1 MSLSG
6 YTLDSYKQNGGVKL
20 ALLLPGLLFVFAAL
34 PLFSKAGPLQFL
46 SFIGVI
52 ICAIAW
58 KKWQPSTLIEE
69 DGSTTVTQLKETP
82 VEHFVAEE
90 VNDSHPTTPHEQEFM
105 HQAAAPR
112 SFDNEL
118 DNRSSFFKAVLP
130 IWQNH
135 VVSVKDKTE
144 TAVGQLIESF
154 SSLVNQFDAAGFSSQ
169 ANGDGSEQHQSTLHL
184 LDLCRNDLQPLIEQL
199 EKMLNTKSEM
209 LEAIGGL
216 AASTA
221 DLKDMAHSVGVIAA
235 QTNLLAINASI
246 EAARAGIHGRGF
258 AVVAG
263 EVRRLSLISAET
275 GSTIS
280 VRVNEISA
288 VVKETLRAAQKA
300 NANDRAVLLKS
311 GNVVK
316 DVLGHVQDLGAAAE
330 TMRQQGEV
338 IRNDVENLI
347 VTLQYQDR
355 VSQMLAVLDRD
366 IGKLITTYEENL
378 AFPDKDQWMKELET
392 YYTMDDQHFNHAQ
405 SRPPSKDD
413 GQAETEITFF

>member
-1 MSLSG
+1 MRLSRQTINSF
-6 YTLDSYKQNGGVKL
+6 YQKGGVRL
-20 ALLLPGLLFVFAAL
+20 GALLPTLLILFAAL

-52 ICAIAW
+52 SVALVW
-58 KKWQPSTLIEE
+58 KKWEPAAPPEE
-69 DGSTTVTQLKETP
+69 DRQVVTDIKET
-82 VEHFVAEE
+82 EIQHIVAEPVDDDHIPSKDTYE
-90 VNDSHPTTPHEQEFM
+90 ADKSQ
-105 HQAAAPR
+105 R

-118 DNRSSFFKAVLP
+118 DNRSDFFKAVLP
-130 IWQNH
+130 VWQSH
-135 VVSVKDKTE
+135 IVSVKEKTE
-144 TAVGQLIESF
+144 TAVIQLIESF
-154 SSLVNQFDAAGFSSQ
+154 SSLVGQFDAAGFSSKI
-169 ANGDGSEQHQSTLHL
+169 GESSSEQHQSTMHL
-184 LDLCRNDLQPLIEQL
+184 LDLCRDDLQPLIEQL
-199 EKMLNTKSEM
+199 EKMLNNKSEM

-216 AASTA
+216 ATSTA

-246 EAARAGIHGRGF
+246 EAARAGVHGRGF

-263 EVRRLSLISAET
+263 EVRRLSQISAET
-275 GSTIS
+275 GNTIS

-288 VVKETLRAAQKA
+288 VVRETLRAAQKA
-300 NANDRAVLLKS
+300 NADDRAVLLKS

-316 DVLGHVQDLGAAAE
+316 DVLGHVQALGQAAE

-355 VSQMLAVLDRD
+355 VSQILAVLDRD

-392 YYTMDDQHFNHAQ
+392 YYTMNDQHFNHAQ
-405 SRPPSKDD
+405 TKPPSKNSGED
-413 GQAETEITFF
+413 ESEITFF

>member
-1 MSLSG
+1 MSLSRFTSKHC
-6 YTLDSYKQNGGVKL
+6 YQQGGVRL
-20 ALLLPGLLFVFAAL
+20 GLLLPILIFVFAAL

-46 SFIGVI
+46 SFLGVI
-52 ICAIAW
+52 IFTVAW

-69 DGSTTVTQLKETP
+69 DGAATVTKISETP
-82 VEHFVAEE
+82 AEHIVAEE
-90 VNDSHPTTPHEQEFM
+90 IESGANTHETEQS
-105 HQAAAPR
+105 PR
-112 SFDNEL
+112 TFDNEL
-118 DNRSSFFKAVLP
+118 DNRTGFFKAVLP
-130 IWQNH
+130 IWQSH
-135 VVSVKDKTE
+135 VLSVKEKTE
-144 TAVGQLIESF
+144 TAVAQLIESF

-169 ANGDGSEQHQSTLHL
+169 TNGSSSDQHQSTMHL

-199 EKMLNTKSEM
+199 DKMLNNKSE
-209 LEAIGGL
+209 LLDAIGGL
-216 AASTA
+216 AESTA

-263 EVRRLSLISAET
+263 EVRRLSQISAET
-275 GSTIS
+275 GQTIS

-300 NANDRAVLLKS
+300 NANDRAILLKS

-316 DVLGHVQDLGAAAE
+316 DVLGHVQDLGEAAE

-405 SRPPSKDD
+405 TRPPSKDS

>member
-1 MSLSG
+1 MSLSRK
-6 YTLDSYKQNGGVKL
+6 TLDGFYQKGGVRL
-20 ALLLPGLLFVFAAL
+20 ALMLPVLLVFFAAL

-46 SFIGVI
+46 SFICVVVVAVI
-52 ICAIAW
+52 W
-58 KKWQPSTLIEE
+58 KKWEPLTTVEE
-69 DGSTTVTQLKETP
+69 DPRTVTEIKESDIQHIIAEP
-82 VEHFVAEE
+82 VDDDDIEDAESYST
-90 VNDSHPTTPHEQEFM
+90 DKAQ
-105 HQAAAPR
+105 R
-112 SFDNEL
+112 SFDSEL
-118 DNRSSFFKAVLP
+118 DNRTEFFKTVLP
-130 IWQNH
+130 VWQNH
-135 VVSVKDKTE
+135 VVSVKEKTE
-144 TAVGQLIESF
+144 TAVIQLIESF
-154 SSLVNQFDAAGFSSQ
+154 SSLVGQFDAAGFSSKI
-169 ANGDGSEQHQSTLHL
+169 GESSSEQHQSTMHL
-184 LDLCRNDLQPLIEQL
+184 LDLCRDDLQPLIEQL
-199 EKMLNTKSEM
+199 EKMLNNKSEM

-263 EVRRLSLISAET
+263 EVRRLSQISAET
-275 GSTIS
+275 GNTIS

-300 NANDRAVLLKS
+300 NADDRAVLLKS
-311 GNVVK
+311 GTVVK
-316 DVLGHVQDLGAAAE
+316 DVLGHVQDLGQAAE

-405 SRPPSKDD
+405 TRPPSKDS
-413 GQAETEITFF
+413 GQGESEITFF

>member
-1 MSLSG
+1 MRLSRQ
-6 YTLDSYKQNGGVKL
+6 TFDSFYQKGGVRL
-20 ALLLPGLLFVFAAL
+20 AVLLPMLLILFAAL

-52 ICAIAW
+52 SVALVW
-58 KKWQPSTLIEE
+58 KKWEPAAPSQDDRQVITDI
-69 DGSTTVTQLKETP
+69 KET
-82 VEHFVAEE
+82 EIQHIVAEPVDDNPVSDDNIYKE
-90 VNDSHPTTPHEQEFM
+90 DKT
-105 HQAAAPR
+105 PR

-118 DNRSSFFKAVLP
+118 DNRSDFFKAVLP
-130 IWQNH
+130 VWQSH
-135 VVSVKDKTE
+135 VVSVKEKTE
-144 TAVGQLIESF
+144 TAVIQLIESF
-154 SSLVNQFDAAGFSSQ
+154 SSLVGQFDAAGFSSKI
-169 ANGDGSEQHQSTLHL
+169 GESSSEQHQSTMHL
-184 LDLCRNDLQPLIEQL
+184 LDLCRDDLQPLIEQL
-199 EKMLNTKSEM
+199 EKMLNNKSEM

-246 EAARAGIHGRGF
+246 EAARAGVHGRGF

-263 EVRRLSLISAET
+263 EVRRLSQISAET
-275 GSTIS
+275 GNTIS
-280 VRVNEISA
+280 VRVNEITA

-300 NANDRAVLLKS
+300 NADDRAVLLKS

-316 DVLGHVQDLGAAAE
+316 DVLGHVQDLGQAAE
-330 TMRQQGEV
+330 NMRQQGEV

-392 YYTMDDQHFNHAQ
+392 YYTMNDQHFNHAQ
-405 SRPPSKDD
+405 TKPPSKSS
-413 GQAETEITFF
+413 GQDESEITFF

>member
-1 MSLSG
+1 MSLSRK
-6 YTLDSYKQNGGVKL
+6 TLDGFYQKGGVRL
-20 ALLLPGLLFVFAAL
+20 ALMLPVLLVFFAAL

-46 SFIGVI
+46 SFICVVVVAVI
-52 ICAIAW
+52 W
-58 KKWQPSTLIEE
+58 KKWEPLTTVEE
-69 DGSTTVTQLKETP
+69 DPRTVTEIKESDIQHIIAEP
-82 VEHFVAEE
+82 VDDDDIEDAESYST
-90 VNDSHPTTPHEQEFM
+90 DKAQ
-105 HQAAAPR
+105 R
-112 SFDNEL
+112 SFDSEL
-118 DNRSSFFKAVLP
+118 DNRTEFFKTVLP
-130 IWQNH
+130 VWQNH
-135 VVSVKDKTE
+135 VVSVKEKTE
-144 TAVGQLIESF
+144 TAVIQLIESF
-154 SSLVNQFDAAGFSSQ
+154 SSLVGQFDAAGFSSKI
-169 ANGDGSEQHQSTLHL
+169 GESSSEQHQSTMHL
-184 LDLCRNDLQPLIEQL
+184 LDLCRDDLQPLIEQL
-199 EKMLNTKSEM
+199 EKMLNNKSEM

-263 EVRRLSLISAET
+263 EVRRLSQISAET
-275 GSTIS
+275 GNTIS

-300 NANDRAVLLKS
+300 NADDRAVLLKS
-311 GNVVK
+311 GTVVK
-316 DVLGHVQDLGAAAE
+316 DVLGHVQDLGQAAE

-366 IGKLITTYEENL
+366 IGKLITTYEDNL

-405 SRPPSKDD
+405 TRPPSKDS
-413 GQAETEITFF
+413 GQGESEITFF

>member
-1 MSLSG
+1 MSLSRK
-6 YTLDSYKQNGGVKL
+6 TLDGFYQKGGVRL
-20 ALLLPGLLFVFAAL
+20 ALMLPVLLVFFAAL

-46 SFIGVI
+46 SFICVVVVAVI
-52 ICAIAW
+52 W
-58 KKWQPSTLIEE
+58 KKWEPLKTVEE
-69 DGSTTVTQLKETP
+69 DPRTVTEIKESDIQHIIAEP
-82 VEHFVAEE
+82 VDDDDIEDAESYST
-90 VNDSHPTTPHEQEFM
+90 DKAQ
-105 HQAAAPR
+105 R
-112 SFDNEL
+112 SFDSEL
-118 DNRSSFFKAVLP
+118 DNRTEFFKTVLP
-130 IWQNH
+130 VWQNH
-135 VVSVKDKTE
+135 VVSVKEKTE
-144 TAVGQLIESF
+144 TAVIQLIESF
-154 SSLVNQFDAAGFSSQ
+154 SSLVGQFDAAGFSSKI
-169 ANGDGSEQHQSTLHL
+169 GESSSEQHQSTMHL
-184 LDLCRNDLQPLIEQL
+184 LDLCRDDLQPLIEQL
-199 EKMLNTKSEM
+199 EKMLNSKSEM

-263 EVRRLSLISAET
+263 EVRRLSQISAET
-275 GSTIS
+275 GNTIS
-280 VRVNEISA
+280 VRVNEISV

-300 NANDRAVLLKS
+300 NADDRAVLLKS

-316 DVLGHVQDLGAAAE
+316 DVLGHVQDLGQAAE

-366 IGKLITTYEENL
+366 IGKLITTYEDNL

-405 SRPPSKDD
+405 TRPPSKDS
-413 GQAETEITFF
+413 GQGESEITFF

>member
-1 MSLSG
+1 MRLSRQ
-6 YTLDSYKQNGGVKL
+6 TFDSFYQKGGVRL
-20 ALLLPGLLFVFAAL
+20 AVLLPMLLILFAAL

-52 ICAIAW
+52 SVALVW
-58 KKWQPSTLIEE
+58 KKWEPAVPSQDDRQVITDIKETEIQHIVAEPVDDNPVSDDNTYEE
-69 DGSTTVTQLKETP
+69 DKTT
-82 VEHFVAEE
+82 
-90 VNDSHPTTPHEQEFM
+90 
-105 HQAAAPR
+105 R

-118 DNRSSFFKAVLP
+118 DNRSDFFKAVLP
-130 IWQNH
+130 VWQSH
-135 VVSVKDKTE
+135 VVSVKEKTE
-144 TAVGQLIESF
+144 TAVIQLIESF
-154 SSLVNQFDAAGFSSQ
+154 SSLVGQFDAAGFSSKI
-169 ANGDGSEQHQSTLHL
+169 GESSSEQHQSTMHL
-184 LDLCRNDLQPLIEQL
+184 LDLCRDDLQPLIEQL
-199 EKMLNTKSEM
+199 EKMLNNKSEM

-246 EAARAGIHGRGF
+246 EAARAGVHGRGF

-263 EVRRLSLISAET
+263 EVRRLSQISAET
-275 GSTIS
+275 GNTIS

-300 NANDRAVLLKS
+300 NADDRAVLLKS

-316 DVLGHVQDLGAAAE
+316 DVLGHVQDLGQAAE

-366 IGKLITTYEENL
+366 IGKLIATYEENL

-392 YYTMDDQHFNHAQ
+392 YYTMNDQHFNHAQ
-405 SRPPSKDD
+405 TKPPSKSS
-413 GQAETEITFF
+413 GQDESEITFF

>member
-1 MSLSG
+1 MRLSRQ
-6 YTLDSYKQNGGVKL
+6 TFDSFYQKGGVRL
-20 ALLLPGLLFVFAAL
+20 AVLLPMLLILFAAL

-52 ICAIAW
+52 SVALIW
-58 KKWQPSTLIEE
+58 KKWEPAAPSQDDRQVITDIKETEIQHIVAEPVDDEPIPDTDLYEE
-69 DGSTTVTQLKETP
+69 DKT
-82 VEHFVAEE
+82 
-90 VNDSHPTTPHEQEFM
+90 
-105 HQAAAPR
+105 PR

-118 DNRSSFFKAVLP
+118 DNRSDFFKTVLP
-130 IWQNH
+130 VWQSH
-135 VVSVKDKTE
+135 VVSVKEKTE
-144 TAVGQLIESF
+144 TAVIQLIESF
-154 SSLVNQFDAAGFSSQ
+154 SSLVGQFDAAGFSSKI
-169 ANGDGSEQHQSTLHL
+169 GESSSEQHQSTMHL
-184 LDLCRNDLQPLIEQL
+184 LDLCRDDLQPLIEQL
-199 EKMLNTKSEM
+199 EKMLNNKSEM

-246 EAARAGIHGRGF
+246 EAARAGVHGRGF

-263 EVRRLSLISAET
+263 EVRRLSQISAET
-275 GSTIS
+275 GNTIS
-280 VRVNEISA
+280 VRVNEITA

-300 NANDRAVLLKS
+300 NADDRAVLLKS

-316 DVLGHVQDLGAAAE
+316 DVLGHVQDLGQAAE
-330 TMRQQGEV
+330 NMRQQGEV

-392 YYTMDDQHFNHAQ
+392 YYTMNDQHFNHAQ
-405 SRPPSKDD
+405 TKPPSKSS
-413 GQAETEITFF
+413 GQDESEITFF

>member
-1 MSLSG
+1 MRLSRQ
-6 YTLDSYKQNGGVKL
+6 TFDSFYQKGGVRL
-20 ALLLPGLLFVFAAL
+20 AVLLPMLLILFAAL

-52 ICAIAW
+52 SVALIW
-58 KKWQPSTLIEE
+58 KKWEPAAPSQDDRQVITDIKETEIQHIVAEPVDDEPIPDTDLYEE
-69 DGSTTVTQLKETP
+69 DKT
-82 VEHFVAEE
+82 
-90 VNDSHPTTPHEQEFM
+90 
-105 HQAAAPR
+105 PR

-118 DNRSSFFKAVLP
+118 DNRSDFFKTVLP
-130 IWQNH
+130 VWQSH
-135 VVSVKDKTE
+135 VVSVKEKTE
-144 TAVGQLIESF
+144 TAVIQLIESF
-154 SSLVNQFDAAGFSSQ
+154 SSLVGQFDAAGFSSKI
-169 ANGDGSEQHQSTLHL
+169 GESSSEQHQSTMHL
-184 LDLCRNDLQPLIEQL
+184 LDLCRDDLQPLIEQL
-199 EKMLNTKSEM
+199 EKMLNNKSEM

-246 EAARAGIHGRGF
+246 EAARAGVHGRGF

-263 EVRRLSLISAET
+263 EVRRLSQISAET
-275 GSTIS
+275 GNTIS
-280 VRVNEISA
+280 VRVNEITA

-300 NANDRAVLLKS
+300 NADDRAVLLKS

-316 DVLGHVQDLGAAAE
+316 DVLGHVQDLGQAAE
-330 TMRQQGEV
+330 NMRQQGEV

-347 VTLQYQDR
+347 ITLQYQDR

-392 YYTMDDQHFNHAQ
+392 YYTMNDQHFNHAQ
-405 SRPPSKDD
+405 TKPPSKSS
-413 GQAETEITFF
+413 GQDESEITFF